1 MAASLKVSELTA
13 LTSVAASDLILV
25 SDVDVSV
32 SKKVTLTNLEGSMSL
47 ANLGTKSIGNLTDVD
62 ITTAAPSAAQV
73 LAWDA
78 TESAF
83 VPSSGIFTL
92 IGEGVGDT
100 DLGVFTGAIIPDNA
114 TVRSALQAIET
125 KIEDNDQAAA
135 SESAVQEIDG
145 NVNDVITLTGV
156 AENVTNLGEFT
167 GSTITD
173 DVTIRAAIQL
183 LETAVETKAS
193 STTVAELDANAD
205 DLISLTG
212 VSENVTNLGVFSG
225 STISNSVTIKAAL
238 QALETAIEAE
248 ATNRA
253 TAISNLV
260 DGAPGALDTLN
271 ELAAALNDDAS
282 AATTLNNA
290 IGANETH
297 IDNMATLTGMAK
309 DSLHLSTFTGSIIS
323 DDLTIK
329 GVLQEIE
336 TFIEESDSNSD
347 DLITLSGVGENS
359 TNLGTFTGSTIAD
372 SQTIKQALQA
382 LETKAEAN
390 ANAVSA
396 EATSRANADTT
407 LTNAQT
413 EIDTNVD
420 DLVTLTGVAENA
432 TDLGEFTG
440 ATITDNVT
448 IKAALQALETTVET
462 KVATGANVNTLVGST
477 SADTEPASYLFL
489 VVNAADG
496 SIKAISKEFVE
507 TEGSN

>member
-32 SKKVTLTNLEGSMSL
+32 SKKVTLANLQGSMSL
-47 ANLGTKSIGNLTDVD
+47 ASLGTKSIGDLTDVD
-62 ITTAAPSAAQV
+62 ITTAAPSADQYLV
-73 LAWDA
+73 WDG
-78 TESAF
+78 SNF
-83 VPSSGIFTL
+83 VPGSGIFTL

-100 DLGVFTGAIIPDNA
+100 DLGIFTGDIIPDNA
-114 TVRSALQAIET
+114 TIRSALQAIET

-135 SESAVQEIDG
+135 TESAVSEIDT
-145 NVNDVITLTGV
+145 NVDDLRLCVGAT
-156 AENVTNLGEFT
+156 ENVQHIGSFT

-173 DVTIRAAIQL
+173 DQTVKSALQE
-183 LETAVETKAS
+183 LETAVELKANT
-193 STTVAELDANAD
+193 TTVTETNLNVG
-205 DLISLTG
+205 DLISLSG
-212 VSENVTNLGVFSG
+212 SAENATNLGVFTG
-225 STISNSVTIKAAL
+225 DVISNSTTIRAAL
-238 QALETAIEAE
+238 QELETAIEAE

-253 TAISNLV
+253 TAISDLV
-260 DGAPGALDTLN
+260 DGAPDALNTLN
-271 ELAAALNDDAS
+271 ELAAAINDDAS
-282 AATTLNNA
+282 AAATLNAA
-290 IGANETH
+290 IAANETH
-297 IDNMATLTGMAK
+297 IDNMADLTGMAK

-323 DDLTIK
+323 DDLDIK
-329 GVLQEIE
+329 GALQEIE

-359 TNLGTFTGSTIAD
+359 TTLGTFTGSTIAD
-372 SQTIKQALQA
+372 SQSIKQALQA

-390 ANAVSA
+390 ANAVSS

-413 EIDTNVD
+413 EINTNVD
-420 DLVTLTGVAENA
+420 DLITLSGIDENV

-440 ATITDNVT
+440 STISDNET
-448 IKAALQALETTVET
+448 IKDALQALETAVET
-462 KVATGANVNTLVGST
+462 KVTTGANVNTLVGAT

-496 SIKAISKEFVE
+496 TIKAISKEFVE